1 MLEPKSVAAA
11 NADADAD
18 QIRMLCSVY
27 ECVCVCVCRCRWQT
41 LKSLVLIK
49 GNLRARHLICSV
61 SVWVQAGRPVGTP
74 KWVWEAL
81 IKI

>member
-1 MLEPKSVAAA
+1 MLEPQSVAAA

-18 QIRMLCSVY
+18 QIRMLCS
-27 ECVCVCVCRCRWQT
+27 VCVCRCRWQT

-61 SVWVQAGRPVGTP
+61 SVWVQAGRPVGRQEWV
-74 KWVWEAL
+74 WVWEAL